1 MTTTDTNRVFTRQE
15 TAIND
20 ILLSLADVE
29 KISGFKKSKLYQLMK
44 EGLFPK
50 PIRLGKRS
58 NRWKRSSMNNWI
70 NELPTQE

>member
-1 MTTTDTNRVFTRQE
+1 MTSTDTNRVFTRQE